1 METVLR
7 VIPLCYTHFNS
18 QRTGQA
24 VFKERAPMIFD
35 FYKMSLKKR
44 IQLLYIFLVVL
55 CISVTGICSYLFAA
69 RSIEQNALELKQS
82 ILNKSVQVMD
92 EHLRHIVV
100 SSFSFMLNETFT
112 QVMKDVGKNNTSHYY
127 QNLSL
132 LQTSFAQ
139 LKLVEPLIDTAYLT
153 TPIGDFFSTKDFPN
167 RNNSFD
173 REYGRYVKLQG
184 WNTMWFGSHQSQL
197 FQSQGNVLSLL
208 LKPIVIDNHTYS
220 NVYMVVNMK
229 EEAMRDILTQDLM
242 NNQIQLF
249 LLHKNGNEVIRPRSQ
264 NYDFIMEPDFTQ
276 QFSRGDAGDF
286 TYRNDQGEDM
296 LVNYSGL
303 SMNEDWVIVS
313 VQSKAD
319 LLSPLQKIRWLIILI
334 MLFCILLALGLSSLV
349 ASALLKPLNK
359 LRRLMVEVES
369 NDLDVR
375 FRSKYDDEVSA
386 VGHRFNRM
394 LDQIQILFEEVRTTE
409 QDKRRFEVKALQA
422 QVDPHFLY
430 NTLNTMFWKSES
442 GEKKDVSEMIVSLS
456 LLFRLGLN
464 DGKDIT
470 SVEQEIKHVEQYMQL
485 QQKCYEDLF
494 VYRIEVGD
502 PSCYAVDILKIL
514 LQPLV
519 ENSILHGF
527 NDKEDLG
534 VILIRIDRQGDTLRL
549 EVADNGCGMDVAS
562 IYAEDVPDGGRKGY
576 ALSNLHGRLSLHYG
590 DVASIVFH
598 SSTDVGTTVVIT
610 IPIT

>member
-1 METVLR
+1 
-7 VIPLCYTHFNS
+7 
-18 QRTGQA
+18 
-24 VFKERAPMIFD
+24 MIFN

-69 RSIEQNALELKQS
+69 RSIEQNALELKQGL
-82 ILNKSVQVMD
+82 LNKSVQVMD

-100 SSFSFMLNETFT
+100 SSYSFMLNETFT
-112 QVMKDVGKNNTSHYY
+112 QVMRDVRNHNSSHYY

-139 LKLVEPLIDTAYLT
+139 LKLVEPLIDTTYVT

-167 RNNSFD
+167 RNSPFNK
-173 REYGRYVKLQG
+173 EYGRFVKQQG
-184 WNTMWFGSHQSQL
+184 WNTMWFGSHQSEL
-197 FQSQGNVLSLL
+197 FQSKGNVLSLL
-208 LKPIVIDNHTYS
+208 LKPVVIDNHTFS

-229 EEAMRDILTQDLM
+229 EEAMRDILAQDLM

-249 LLHKNGNEVIRPRSQ
+249 LLHKDGSEVIRPSSR
-264 NYDFIMEPDFTQ
+264 NYDYITEPDFASQ
-276 QFSRGDAGDF
+276 YRRGDAGDF
-286 TYRNDQGEDM
+286 TYRNAQGEDM
-296 LVNYSGL
+296 LVNYSAL
-303 SMNEDWVIVS
+303 SMNEDWVVVS

-319 LLSPLQKIRWLIILI
+319 LLSPLKKIRWLVILI

-359 LRRLMVEVES
+359 LRRLMVEVEY

-394 LDQIQILFEEVRTTE
+394 LDQIQVLFEEVRTTE

-485 QQKCYEDLF
+485 QQKCYEELF
-494 VYRIEVGD
+494 VYTIEVGD
-502 PSCYAVDILKIL
+502 PSCYTIDILKIL

-527 NDKEDLG
+527 SDKEDLG
-534 VILIRIDRQGDTLRL
+534 VIVIRIDRQGDTLRL
-549 EVADNGCGMDVAS
+549 EVTDNGCGMDVDTMNT
-562 IYAEDVPDGGRKGY
+562 EDAPDGGRKGY

-590 DVASIVFH
+590 DAASIVFH
-598 SSTDVGTTVVIT
+598 SSTDAGTTVIIT